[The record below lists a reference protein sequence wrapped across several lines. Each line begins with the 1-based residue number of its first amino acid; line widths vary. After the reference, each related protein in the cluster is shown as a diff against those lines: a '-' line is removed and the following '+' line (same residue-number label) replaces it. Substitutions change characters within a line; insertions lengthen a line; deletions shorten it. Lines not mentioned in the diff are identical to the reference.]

1 MRPWASSVGTLALNA
16 WAADTCAATPSAVCL
31 PPSFGPPKSPF
42 SSPACPS
49 VAPRG
54 KSSAA
59 VWQDRAARGHPGSTP
74 TRPVE
79 CPLSI
84 VRPLVAQAGPLWLL
98 VAGPLALLAAPT
110 SAQDAP
116 GLGQG
121 DPPAAQPTSSQRIEI
136 TARQSTTELRRT
148 SRVAKQI
155 YGREEL
161 DKYGDTNALDV
172 MRRLPG
178 VNVGA
183 GGPRMRGL
191 GAGYTQILINGD
203 PMPPGFAL
211 DQLSPAQIERIEV
224 LRAPTA
230 DQSAQAIAGTIN
242 IILKEPPRRSQRDLR
257 LGLSNGTD
265 RPMGNLNLT
274 LGESK
279 GALAGS
285 LPVSL
290 FEWRRENRNS
300 IERQMPGTDGA
311 PARARQTG
319 DQLVWGWGYNLAPR
333 MNWKINDEQT
343 LSLAT
348 FLQKGYWNNRTAFE
362 TQVLA
367 GNPVLDDDQAQF
379 GTWQNRR
386 LNLNWVNRFHPDQSI
401 EVRSGLQQSRWTF
414 DATNLR
420 QGAEYQRAIGG
431 GDDDGVTLAG
441 KYSLLLG
448 EAHGLTAGWDLESR
462 ERTER
467 RTVTQQG
474 QPVLPDFE
482 GQPFDAR
489 VRRQAF
495 YAQDEWEISPQWQLY
510 LGLRHERI
518 RTDSRGTTDT
528 ANNSSSVLSPLLHL
542 TYKFDP
548 KGRDMVRASLTRSY
562 RAPGIGTLLARP
574 SLASQYTDTDA
585 PNTELA
591 PDRVGNPALEP
602 ELATGLDIAFEKYLP
617 GGGMW
622 SVGLFH
628 RRITDL
634 IRNVTTLRT
643 VPWATVPRWVSQP
656 QNFSSATT
664 SGIELEA
671 KGRAAELMPALV
683 DKASALNL
691 RASVNLYRSKVDALP
706 GPDNRLD
713 GQQPWT
719 ATFGFDQRIAGLP
732 LTVGGSL
739 SLNPTYDTQ
748 LTLDQTQ
755 RRSRT
760 HTVDLYGLWVFRQ
773 GLSMRL
779 AVAEGAQP
787 FGPPNGYVTTLLTN
801 GDFTRNERKTGP
813 QVNLSLDFRL

>member
-1 MRPWASSVGTLALNA
+1 LRLI
-16 WAADTCAATPSAVCL
+16 
-31 PPSFGPPKSPF
+31 
-42 SSPACPS
+42 
-49 VAPRG
+49 R
-54 KSSAA
+54 
-59 VWQDRAARGHPGSTP
+59 
-74 TRPVE
+74 
-79 CPLSI
+79 
-84 VRPLVAQAGPLWLL
+84 
-98 VAGPLALLAAPT
+98 PLALVALPTLLSHAAALAQDAAGPGQGEATPPQTT
-110 SAQDAP
+110 SAQ
-116 GLGQG
+116 
-121 DPPAAQPTSSQRIEI
+121 QRVEI
-136 TARQSTTELRRT
+136 TARQSATDLRRD
-148 SRVAKQI
+148 SRVAKQV
-155 YGREEL
+155 YGRDEL

-178 VNVGA
+178 INIGS

-211 DQLSPAQIERIEV
+211 DQLSPSQIERIEV

-242 IILKEPPRRSQRDLR
+242 IILKEAPRRSQRDVR
-257 LGLSNGTD
+257 LGLSDGSR
-265 RPMGNLNLT
+265 RPMGNLNVT
-274 LGESK
+274 LGESQ
-279 GALAGS
+279 GGLAGS
-285 LPVSL
+285 LPLSV
-290 FEWRRENRNS
+290 FEWRRENRNT
-300 IERQMPGTDGA
+300 IERQGPGTDGA
-311 PARARQTG
+311 PARAEQSG
-319 DQLVWGWGYNLAPR
+319 DQQVWGWGWNLAPR
-333 MNWKINDEQT
+333 LNWKISDEQT

-348 FLQKGYWNNRTAFE
+348 FLQKGYWNNSIAYA
-362 TQVLA
+362 TQVFA
-367 GNPVLDDDQAQF
+367 GNPVLDDDQAAN

-386 LNLNWVNRFHPDQSI
+386 ANLTWVNRFTQDQRI
-401 EVRSGLQQSRWTF
+401 ELRAGVQQSRFTF
-414 DATNLR
+414 NSTNLR

-431 GDDDGVTLAG
+431 GEDDGFTQAG
-441 KYSLLLG
+441 KYGLLLG
-448 EAHGLTAGWDLESR
+448 EAHSLTAGWDLESR
-462 ERTER
+462 ERSER

-474 QPVLPDFE
+474 QPVLPAFE

-489 VRRQAF
+489 LRRQAF

-518 RTDSRGTTDT
+518 ETESRGT
-528 ANNSSSVLSPLLHL
+528 AEPVNNSSSVLSPLAHL

-562 RAPGIGTLLARP
+562 RAPGTGALLARP
-574 SLASQYTDTDA
+574 TLASAYTDTNA

-591 PDRVGNPALEP
+591 PDRVGNPALKP
-602 ELATGLDIAFEKYLP
+602 ELAAGLDVAYEKYLA

-634 IRNVTTLRT
+634 VRNVTTLRT

-656 QNFSSATT
+656 QNFSSAST
-664 SGIELEA
+664 SGIELEV
-671 KGRAAELMPALV
+671 KGRAGELLPTRV
-683 DKASALNL
+683 DKTNALNALNL
-691 RASVNLYRSKVDALP
+691 RASLNLYRSRVAALP

-719 ATFGFDQRIAGLP
+719 ATFGADQRITGLP
-732 LTVGGSL
+732 LTVGASL
-739 SLNPTYDTQ
+739 SLNPAYDTQ

-760 HTVDLYGLWVFRQ
+760 HTVDVYGLWVFRP

-787 FGPPNGYVTTLLTN
+787 FGPPNGSTTTLLAS
-801 GDFTRNERKTGP
+801 GDYTRTERKTGP
-813 QVNLSLDFRL
+813 QVNFSLDLRL